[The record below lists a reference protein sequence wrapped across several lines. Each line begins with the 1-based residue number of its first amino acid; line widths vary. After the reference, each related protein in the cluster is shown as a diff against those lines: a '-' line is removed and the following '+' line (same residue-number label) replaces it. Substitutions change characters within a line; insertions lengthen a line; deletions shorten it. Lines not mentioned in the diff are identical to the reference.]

1 MSPAAHPRT
10 LKLPREEN
18 GLATSKPAARRV
30 QELLPAFLED
40 KVVEA
45 EANGLVVALD
55 GGIETTVAAAMAVDA
70 VGAERVTGLVVP
82 VQLSEEAPARTAE
95 AVASALTIEHHRLQ
109 LQPVLTAFQSV
120 VGETGQPTDDLVAI
134 RNASE
139 RLRMACTYYVAN
151 TTERLV
157 VGTVN
162 RTERL
167 LGSVAKYGENGV
179 DVDLFGDLYRTELR
193 SLAEDMKVP
202 SDVLDRSTNRF
213 DYADRSD
220 AEELGIEPTTLDSLL
235 YFAVDR
241 QLSAPETAD
250 RVGVDPSVVRR
261 ALHWCS
267 RTRHKRHTPPKPSMA
282 N

>member
-1 MSPAAHPRT
+1 MSHAKHPRT

-18 GLATSKPAARRV
+18 GLATSKPAVRRV

-40 KVVEA
+40 TVVEA

-55 GGIETTVAAAMAVDA
+55 GGVETTVAAAMAVDA

-95 AVASALTIEHHRLQ
+95 AVASMLEIEHHRLQ
-109 LQPVLTAFQSV
+109 LQPVLAAFQSV

-151 TTERLV
+151 TTGKLV

-193 SLAEDMKVP
+193 SVAEDMEVP
-202 SDVLDRSTNRF
+202 SDIMDRSTTRF

-235 YFAVDR
+235 HFAVDR
-241 QLSAPETAD
+241 QLSAAETAD

-261 ALHWCS
+261 TVRWCS
-267 RTRHKRHTPPKPSMA
+267 QTRHKRHTPPKPSMA